1 MAVTASKLIRR
12 ALRLIGALD
21 SSEALPADMAAD
33 ALDVLNAMLA
43 EWHEAGIG
51 LPDYQ
56 FDSVTDSLATDA
68 ADSEA
73 IAYQLAIRIAPEYGL
88 EISQLAMASANEA
101 MSRLRLRYFQPGRVD
116 FSELPTISVPFDIE
130 VG

>member
-21 SSEALPADMAAD
+21 SADAVPADMAAD
-33 ALDVLNAMLA
+33 AIDVLNAMLA

-51 LPDYQ
+51 LPEYD
-56 FDSVTDSLATDA
+56 FTNITDTLATDS

-73 IAYQLAIRIAPEYGL
+73 IAYQLAVRLAPEYGL
-88 EISQLAMASANEA
+88 ELPATLVGVARESI
-101 MSRLRLRYFQPGRVD
+101 SRLRLRYFQPGTVD
-116 FSELPTISVPFDIE
+116 FRELPAISVPFDIE
-130 VG
+130 AG